1 MWLEHLARGAAADR
15 IDLPCEFTGTEIDWR
30 DTLAAVIDARL
41 RGVAPKIIARAFHR
55 SLARAIADASVAL
68 AGQANVDTGLGE
80 PHGAGQR
87 RRRQPRAGRVGGLP
101 IG

>member
-41 RGVAPKIIARAFHR
+41 RGVAPAIIARAFHR
-55 SLARAIADASVAL
+55 SLTRALADASVARR
-68 AGQANVDTGLGE
+68 TGERRYGCSV
-80 PHGAGQR
+80 R
-87 RRRQPRAGRVGGLP
+87 RRHAERSSARRRAQRD
-101 IG
+101 